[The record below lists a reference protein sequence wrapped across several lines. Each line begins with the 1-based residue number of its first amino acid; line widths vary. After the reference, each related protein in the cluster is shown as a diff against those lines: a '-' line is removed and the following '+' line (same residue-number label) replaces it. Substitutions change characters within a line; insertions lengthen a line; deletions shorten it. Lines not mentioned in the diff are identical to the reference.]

1 MIKFISNI
9 IKSKTPES
17 SKRLLALLT
26 FLLIAF
32 ITIAYTSGNN
42 VVQVL
47 TILTGFVSALLMVA
61 TYEKIKTQKDD
72 TNKNIR

>member
-32 ITIAYTSGNN
+32 ITIAYTSEKNI
-42 VVQVL
+42 VQVL
-47 TILTGFVSALLMVA
+47 TILTSFVSALLMVA
-61 TYEKIKTQKDD
+61 TYEKIKTQKNE
-72 TNKNIR
+72 TNSNTP

>member
-1 MIKFISNI
+1 MIKFLSNI

-17 SKRLLALLT
+17 SKRMLALLS

-32 ITIAYTSGNN
+32 ITIAYTSTNN

-47 TILTGFVSALLMVA
+47 TILTSFVLALLAVA
-61 TYEKIKTQKDD
+61 TYEKIKT
-72 TNKNIR
+72 NKNDKI

>member
-32 ITIAYTSGNN
+32 ITIAYTSENN
-42 VVQVL
+42 IVQVL
-47 TILTGFVSALLMVA
+47 TILTSFVSALLMVA

-72 TNKNIR
+72 TSKNI